1 MLARG
6 KLRDMNGVFI
16 QMFALLPSH
25 PSIYIFLPATH
36 LPIHQSAT
44 QLSAVYPSTTLLPI
58 CHLSL
63 CHPSINL
70 LILLIHL
77 PAIHSFTVYISVFH
91 LSIHFSTV
99 CLLILPFVI
108 YSLAIHLS
116 LFIIHSLIH
125 LSLCHPSIYP
135 FTICLPINLYNCYL
149 SIYLPIS
156 LPFIYSSINHHNKS

>member
-1 MLARG
+1 MLARE

-36 LPIHQSAT
+36 LSIHQSAT
-44 QLSAVYPSTTLLPI
+44 QLSAVYPPIYHLATHLPSISLPPIHPSTDFAHSST
-58 CHLSL
+58 
-63 CHPSINL
+63 CHPFIHYLYFCFPSIY
-70 LILLIHL
+70 
-77 PAIHSFTVYISVFH
+77 PFFY
-91 LSIHFSTV
+91 

-125 LSLCHPSIYP
+125 LSLCHPSIYQ

-156 LPFIYSSINHHNKS
+156 LPFIYSSINHHNKP

>member
-1 MLARG
+1 MVCSF
-6 KLRDMNGVFI
+6 KC
-16 QMFALLPSH
+16 LPSYPPTH
-25 PSIYIFLPATH
+25 PYISFCQPPIYPSINLPPSS
-36 LPIHQSAT
+36 LLSIH
-44 QLSAVYPSTTLLPI
+44 PSTTLLPI
-58 CHLSL
+58 CYLSL
-63 CHPSINL
+63 CHPSIHL
-70 LILLIHL
+70 PILLIHL
-77 PAIHSFTVYISVFH
+77 PAIHSFTIYISVFH

-135 FTICLPINLYNCYL
+135 FTICLPINLYNCHL